1 MVVGLIGTFEA
12 EGGQRTMAE
21 DESADALLRYWAA
34 VKEAEVTIAPF
45 FTDGS
50 CPRPSNVPSSPM
62 LSTRSAWLKMRISP
76 PSRPRAMP
84 SRNQFGAPSNTE
96 NHVPRAKVGRI
107 HGADFCL
114 TRRTASEP

>member
-1 MVVGLIGTFEA
+1 MVVGLIGTFES

-50 CPRPSNVPSSPM
+50 CPSAEQRAIIAHVVHQVRVAEDAYFAALKTAGHAVPQPIWRPE
-62 LSTRSAWLKMRISP
+62 
-76 PSRPRAMP
+76 
-84 SRNQFGAPSNTE
+84 Q
-96 NHVPRAKVGRI
+96 H
-107 HGADFCL
+107 
-114 TRRTASEP
+114 